1 MNTFPLEFSK
11 HIMFCIIGG
20 VFFLFQYY
28 RQGFKYQ
35 LISAASI
42 AGTLLLYIN
51 DSETWR
57 YIVGIIEL
65 LLITLVFIT
74 MSKEKKKIA
83 EYNENTEN
91 QAQLAEGDDKVNEQ

>member
-65 LLITLVFIT
+65 LLIILVFIT
-74 MSKEKKKIA
+74 MSKEKKK
-83 EYNENTEN
+83 TEN
-91 QAQLAEGDDKVNEQ
+91 QAQLAEGDDNVNEQ